1 MKQRRVSGLAAVA
14 AAMALALGACAG
26 PGGTGDAQPGAGTDD
41 WGDPKGTIEF
51 WDTNANPRLTAEWEE
66 LIDRFEKANPDI
78 DVKYVGLPNSSY
90 LQKVN
95 NALATGE
102 VPDVLLIGN
111 DVATLIA
118 QKALAPLDDAFKQA
132 GLAAKIDPKMVEN
145 ERRNSAD
152 KVLYKLPLSALSDVI
167 WYRTDWLKKAGLK
180 EPASY
185 EEFFATAKT
194 LTKPESNQFGFAF
207 RGGPG
212 AMPPMFAMTYGMS
225 GVGEFITKDGKATLD
240 APENVAAF
248 KKYIS
253 LYGTVSA
260 KADLANDYP
269 KIVAAFDGG
278 SAWATHHNLGSYQD
292 HLKALGSSNVAG
304 VQPFPNAAGVITATS
319 AAVSGLGVL
328 AKSKHKAAGW
338 KFAEFVSTD
347 GNSDWAET
355 VGQVPASLEAQKAPW
370 ISQAQPLTAIV
381 KAAENPKTQYIQL
394 PTYLPDWG
402 SILKT
407 EMEPDFQSVLQGK
420 LSAEDFLGK
429 YADRF
434 EKAQA
439 EYVEHAG
446 K

>member
-14 AAMALALGACAG
+14 AAAALALGACAG
-26 PGGTGDAQPGAGTDD
+26 PGTGDAQSGAGTDD

-51 WDTNANPRLTAEWEE
+51 WDTNANPRLSAEWDK
-66 LIDRFEKANPDI
+66 LIERFEKANPDI

-95 NALATGE
+95 NALATGQ

-111 DVATLIA
+111 DVASLIA
-118 QKALAPLDDAFKQA
+118 QKALAPLDDAYKTA
-132 GLAAKIDPKMVEN
+132 GLDAKLDPKMVEN

-185 EEFFATAKT
+185 DEFFATAKA
-194 LTKPESNQFGFAF
+194 LTKPGSNQFGFAF

-225 GVGEFITKDGKATLD
+225 GVGEFITKDGQATLD
-240 APENVAAF
+240 KPENVAAF

-253 LYGTVSA
+253 LYATVSA
-260 KADLANDYP
+260 KADLSNDYA
-269 KIVAAFDGG
+269 KIVAEFDGG

-292 HLKALGSSNVAG
+292 HVKTLGAANVAG
-304 VQPFPNAAGVITATS
+304 VQPFPNADGVITAT
-319 AAVSGLGVL
+319 APAVSGLGVL
-328 AKSKHKAAGW
+328 AKSKNKAAAW
-338 KFAEFVSTD
+338 KFAEFMSTE
-347 GNSDWAET
+347 GNSQWVET

-370 ISQAQPLTAIV
+370 LSKAQPLTEIV
-381 KAAENPKTQYIQL
+381 KTAANPKTQYIQL

-429 YADRF
+429 YAERF
-434 EKAQA
+434 EKAQV
-439 EYVEHAG
+439 EYKEHAG

>member
-14 AAMALALGACAG
+14 AAAALALSACAG
-26 PGGTGDAQPGAGTDD
+26 PGGGGDAQSGTGTED

-51 WDTNANPRLTAEWEE
+51 WDTNANPRLSAEWDK
-66 LIDRFEKANPDI
+66 LIERFEKANPDI

-95 NALATGE
+95 NALATGQ

-111 DVATLIA
+111 DVASLIA
-118 QKALAPLDDAFKQA
+118 QKALAPLDDAYKTA
-132 GLAAKIDPKMVEN
+132 GLDAKLDPKMVEN

-185 EEFFATAKT
+185 DEFFAIAKT

-225 GVGEFITKDGKATLD
+225 GVGEFITEDGQATLD
-240 APENVAAF
+240 SPENVAAF

-253 LYGTVSA
+253 LYATVSA
-260 KADLANDYP
+260 KADLSNDYA
-269 KIVAAFDGG
+269 KIVAEFDGG

-292 HLKALGSSNVAG
+292 HVKTLGAANVAG
-304 VQPFPNAAGVITATS
+304 VQPFPNADGVITPTAP
-319 AAVSGLGVL
+319 AVSGLGVL
-328 AKSKHKAAGW
+328 AKSKNKAAAW
-338 KFAEFVSTD
+338 KFAEFMSTE
-347 GNSDWAET
+347 GNSQWVET
-355 VGQVPASLEAQKAPW
+355 VGQVPASLAAQKEPW
-370 ISQAQPLTAIV
+370 VAKSQPLTDIV
-381 KAAENPKTQYIQL
+381 KTAANPKTQYVQL

-420 LSAEDFLGK
+420 LTAEAFLGK
-429 YADRF
+429 YAERF
-434 EKAQA
+434 EKAQV